1 MKNYEL
7 HPLCTFFPRM
17 DEADFQILKM
27 DIATH
32 GQTHPIYTL
41 DGMILDGGNRYRA
54 LCELGIEPKTVEY
67 TGNNPVQF
75 VLSSNL
81 RRRHLTPGQAAAI
94 ISATQDWAK
103 ANSRGGD
110 RKSDQSATLHFDSTE
125 DRADQSGASIR
136 TQKMAD
142 KLVKEAP
149 PELVKEVTNGKK
161 SLPKALE
168 EIAPAKP
175 KLTPKPRPSTDF
187 DANREIDRLIAENDE
202 LKERLGEISSMLEE
216 LQAENESMTRVLDAN
231 DQVTAALAEAK
242 RYREQNRILE
252 ERIRGLMNEKNGA
265 IRAAKSWQRKAEKA
279 NAA

>member
-1 MKNYEL
+1 MKYEL
-7 HPLCTFFPRM
+7 HPLCTFFPRLND
-17 DEADFQILKM
+17 DEFKALKA
-27 DIATH
+27 DIAEN

-54 LCELGIEPKTVEY
+54 LCELGIEPRTVEY
-67 TGNNPVQF
+67 TGGNPVQF

-94 ISATQDWAK
+94 VSAAQDWGK
-103 ANSRGGD
+103 ANQRGGD